1 MAGESFNFTMS
12 SEEDL
17 SCSICHEVFKEPV
30 VLSCSHSFCRDCLKS
45 WWREKPTQECPVCK
59 RRSSKSDPPL
69 NRALRNLC
77 EAYVQQREQKTPE
90 EQVCRVHSER
100 LKLFCL
106 TDQQPVC
113 VVCRDS
119 KIHEDHRFRPIVE
132 AAQDLRDELDKS
144 LLPLKKNLQ
153 KAKDFKEM
161 FDKIASHI
169 KNQHQHTELQI
180 QAEFKKLH
188 QFLVEEE
195 ESRMKTLRE
204 EEEQKTHRMKDKMAA
219 VSREI
224 EALSESIRATEEQLR
239 APDVSFLLQYKAAVE
254 RVQRCPLLEEEEPQL
269 GPEAHIDQAKHLGN
283 LTFNIWTNM
292 KRLVQ
297 FTPVILNPNRA
308 EYVVL
313 SDDLTNGGAVF
324 GSEVFDS
331 GSHSWDV
338 EVGDNKKWVLA
349 VMTDPCVEGFKKE
362 DVEIWVMGFSDG
374 KYEAVHNKDG
384 ISLKLVSKPLKP
396 LKRIR
401 VRLDF
406 DKREVSFYDLDTNT
420 HIHTFTQISQKKLS
434 PLFGGKDK
442 YPIRILPQKI

>member
-1 MAGESFNFTMS
+1 MAFQ

-17 SCSICHEVFKEPV
+17 SCSICQEVFKEPV
-30 VLSCSHSFCRDCLKS
+30 VLSCSHSFCKDCLRS

-59 RRSSKSDPPL
+59 RRSSRSDPPL

-119 KIHEDHRFRPIVE
+119 KVHEDHRFRPIVE

-153 KAKDFKEM
+153 KAKDLTKE
-161 FDKIASHI
+161 FVEIADRI
-169 KNQHQHTELQI
+169 KDHFYQTARQI
-180 QAEFKKLH
+180 KAEFKKLH

-195 ESRMKTLRE
+195 ESRMKALRE
-204 EEEQKTHRMKDKMAA
+204 EEEQKTQRMKDKMAA

-254 RVQRCPLLEEEEPQL
+254 RVQRCPLLEEEPQL
-269 GPEAHIDQAKHLGN
+269 GPGGLIDQAKHLGN

-297 FTPVILNPNRA
+297 FTPVILDPNRVKD
-308 EYVVL
+308 VVL
-313 SDDLTNGGAVF
+313 SDDLTSFTFKEKKTDQESPQDDVGSVF
-324 GSEVFDS
+324 GSEEFDS
-331 GSHSWDV
+331 GCHSWDV
-338 EVGDNKKWVLA
+338 EVGDNEVWAFGVT
-349 VMTDPCVEGFKKE
+349 TDPSEEG
-362 DVEIWVMGFSDG
+362 W
-374 KYEAVHNKDG
+374 
-384 ISLKLVSKPLKP
+384 
-396 LKRIR
+396 
-401 VRLDF
+401 VRLQ
-406 DKREVSFYDLDTNT
+406 RVSMEMCVN
-420 HIHTFTQISQKKLS
+420 
-434 PLFGGKDK
+434 
-442 YPIRILPQKI
+442 